1 MTTDPRDG
9 LMSMRELAEAL
20 GVTRQRVWQIAR
32 ARGLGRK
39 VGHALLFTQADL
51 KAMRARAWWPRKNS
65 TEGGSR

>member
-32 ARGLGRK
+32 ARR
-39 VGHALLFTQADL
+39 HAVLCSA
-51 KAMRARAWWPRKNS
+51 
-65 TEGGSR
+65 

>member
-51 KAMRARAWWPRKNS
+51 EAMRARAWGLRKDMLG
-65 TEGGSR
+65 EE

>member
-20 GVTRQRVWQIAR
+20 GVTRQRVWQIAQ

-39 VGHALLFTQADL
+39 VGHALVFTTSDL
-51 KAMRARAWWPRKNS
+51 EAMRARAWWPRKKE
-65 TEGGSR
+65 TGGQ